1 MSTTEQQVFDLIR
14 ETKGV
19 AKVTRSSTW
28 EELNFDSL
36 DQAELVMELESRFH
50 ITIPDAEAAFKTVGE
65 AIDYIERAKQK
76 VGV

>member
-1 MSTTEQQVFDLIR
+1 
-14 ETKGV
+14 
-19 AKVTRSSTW
+19 
-28 EELNFDSL
+28 
-36 DQAELVMELESRFH
+36 MELESRFH